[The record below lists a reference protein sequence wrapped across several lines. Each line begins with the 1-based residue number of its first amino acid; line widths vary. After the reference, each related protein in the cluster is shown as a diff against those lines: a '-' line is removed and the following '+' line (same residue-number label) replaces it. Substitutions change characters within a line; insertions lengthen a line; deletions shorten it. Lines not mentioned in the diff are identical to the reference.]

1 MLGMIIIDDEPLIR
15 NGLTDYLDWASLGIE
30 IRAVLK
36 NGLEGLEAIRA
47 CSPEIVLTDI
57 AMPVMDGVALLKESR
72 KEGFQSQFIFISSY
86 SEFRYAQ
93 EAVKYGAF
101 DYLLKPLEAAALEN
115 CIRRCIA
122 HIQSNSSSGGSQYD
136 WALANELFQGALM
149 GLSHAESSLWSLLRR
164 QEYWDQHAL
173 FAVGLWDSGS
183 IPDRANGQ
191 RLFCP
196 LPPQCA
202 ACLLFDESD
211 LCGLKE
217 DFPEAIWQVFPCQ
230 NQLHSLLCQVLL
242 SVWLQKEEI
251 PKLEAAPMSPAA
263 WRMEIAALARKALDD
278 AMNLASCVTLCRE
291 ALEGLWRRLTRISP
305 IGKKEQ
311 GLFEEALCHSS
322 TQVFELFEY
331 TLNTGLRL
339 QASLHLAGALAP
351 YTRKA
356 IAIIEAEY
364 DQDLS
369 LGSIAR
375 RLGISKSHLSATFKA
390 DMGCSFSD
398 YLFEYRMKIAKALLE
413 ENRYKIYEIGEKV
426 GYPDVAHFSKRFK
439 QFYSVS
445 PRDMQKRL

>member
-1 MLGMIIIDDEPLIR
+1 MLSMIIIDDEPLIR
-15 NGLTDYLDWASLGIE
+15 SGLTDYLDWASLGIE
-30 IRAVLK
+30 IKAVLK
-36 NGLEGLEAIRA
+36 NGREGLEAIRA
-47 CSPEIVLTDI
+47 LTPDIVLTDI
-57 AMPVMDGVALLKESR
+57 AMPVMDGVSLLRESR
-72 KEGFQSQFIFISSY
+72 REGFRSQFIFISSY
-86 SEFRYAQ
+86 SEFTYAQ

-101 DYLLKPLEAAALEN
+101 DYLLKPLEASALES
-115 CIRRCIA
+115 CVRRLIA
-122 HIQSNSSSGGSQYD
+122 HIQSVPASSAPKCD
-136 WALANELFQGALM
+136 WALADELFHGALM
-149 GLSHAESSLWSLLRR
+149 GLAHAETSLWNLLSR
-164 QEYWDQHAL
+164 QEYWDRRVL
-173 FAVGLWDSGS
+173 LAVGVCPSPPLPEK
-183 IPDRANGQ
+183 PDGV

-196 LPPQCA
+196 LPPSCA
-202 ACLLFDESD
+202 AGLLFDESEAQR
-211 LCGLKE
+211 LIR
-217 DFPEAIWQVFPCQ
+217 DFPEILWQITPCQ
-230 NQLHSLLCQVLL
+230 KGLHQSLCQMLL
-242 SVWLQKEEI
+242 SAWLKEHEG
-251 PKLEAAPMSPAA
+251 AAPSDVPISPES
-263 WRMEIAALARKALDD
+263 WRTEVTALARKAQSD

-311 GLFEEALCHSS
+311 ELFEKALCHTS

-339 QASLHLAGALAP
+339 QGSLHLADALTP
-351 YTRKA
+351 YTRKV